1 MRTKGTCEANDEGK
15 VRRATRSTN
24 DDDEHCR
31 SMVGTT
37 NKEKAR
43 SVAERPQGECRS
55 TKEVRVKVR
64 TPPKL
69 KDAKGTSSMNEERTL
84 RKGWG
89 KSRQEQQAP
98 KGR

>member
-1 MRTKGTCEANDEGK
+1 
-15 VRRATRSTN
+15 
-24 DDDEHCR
+24 
-31 SMVGTT
+31 MVGTT
-37 NKEKAR
+37 NKEKA
-43 SVAERPQGECRS
+43 SSKHVAERPQGECRS
-55 TKEVRVKVR
+55 TKEVRVKGQ

-89 KSRQEQQAP
+89 TSRQEQQAP